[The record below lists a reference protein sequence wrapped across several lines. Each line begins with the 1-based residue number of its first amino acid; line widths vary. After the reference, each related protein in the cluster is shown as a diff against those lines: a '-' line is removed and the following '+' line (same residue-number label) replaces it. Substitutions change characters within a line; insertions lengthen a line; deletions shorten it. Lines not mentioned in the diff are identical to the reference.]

1 VTITKKDIMKKLI
14 EVIDPEL
21 GVNIVDLGL
30 IYEVKVIKTKKEEKQ
45 KAQVRMTFTTP
56 ACPMINY
63 ILANVESKLNELEN
77 IDIDVTVV
85 FDPPW
90 KPEMMSKEAKL
101 KLGMI

>member
-1 VTITKKDIMKKLI
+1 MAITKKDILKKLRQ
-14 EVIDPEL
+14 VIDPEL
-21 GVNIVDLGL
+21 GVDIVDLGL
-30 IYEVKVIKTKKEEKQ
+30 IYEVNLIKTKKGEKQ

-63 ILANVESKLNELEN
+63 ILANVESSLNELED